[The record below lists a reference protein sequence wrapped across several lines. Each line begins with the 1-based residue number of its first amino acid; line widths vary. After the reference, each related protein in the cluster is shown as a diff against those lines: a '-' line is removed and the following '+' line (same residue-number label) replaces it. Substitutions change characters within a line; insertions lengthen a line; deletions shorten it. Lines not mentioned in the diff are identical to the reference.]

1 MKAFKVKERL
11 SDVPSE
17 ALRQAVSDAK
27 ACDADPRFTLNMGT
41 WHSPQNDGACNV
53 CLAGAAVARRTRIGR
68 ESFIEPT
75 NMGPKIAAKMR
86 GLDDFRTGYIATAL
100 EKFGVPTERAYRWPD
115 RIHDDDDDDDD
126 YSVLFSQLLKLARD
140 LKSAGL

>member
-1 MKAFKVKERL
+1 MKKFKVSERL

-27 ACDADPRFTLNMGT
+27 ACEEHPDFTLNMGT
-41 WHSPQNDGACNV
+41 WHGPTNDGTCHV
-53 CLAGAAVARRTRIGR
+53 CLAGAGVARRTRIGR
-68 ESFIEPT
+68 HTFIGPS

-115 RIHDDDDDDDD
+115 RIHDYGDDDD